1 MTTESTHTDP
11 IQTDSPADLVPHVS
25 ICLPTYNGAKYLRQA
40 IESALRQTYGDFELI
55 ICDDRS
61 TDATYDIAR
70 QFAKLDSRIKLTKN
84 DHRLGLFNNYNA
96 CLSKARG
103 HYIKLFAQDDL
114 FEPQMIQKMV
124 ARLESSPN
132 VALVSCAKKI
142 IDDEG
147 KEVKVVSQFK
157 SDQMLRGEDVIV
169 SHLVALGYS
178 LANWVGE
185 PSTTMF
191 RASDLG
197 KKFDSKFYHYGDI
210 DYWFRILENG
220 YLHYLAEPLCSF
232 RRHKESST
240 SSNLKGL
247 YFASDIC
254 RLGTKYQKYFSELGE
269 TPEHFGKRAAEVIA
283 LNLDHLVRN
292 EGLNLE
298 EALAAGPS
306 SLLPAGFEE
315 MSHFREALF
324 YSERRVT
331 SLLEELI
338 ATQNELEH
346 RQAECD
352 RLWEA
357 YNQLTNSVSW
367 KLTAPLR
374 NVRAKMGPSK
384 Q

>member
-1 MTTESTHTDP
+1 MTTEIAP
-11 IQTDSPADLVPHVS
+11 QVS
-25 ICLPTYNGAKYLRQA
+25 ICLPIYNGAKYLRQA
-40 IESALRQTYGDFELI
+40 IESALAQTYSDFELI

-61 TDATYDIAR
+61 TDNSFDIAR
-70 QFAKLDSRIKLTKN
+70 QYAKRDARIKLTKN
-84 DHRLGLFNNYNA
+84 VHRLGLFNNYNA
-96 CLSKARG
+96 CLAKAQG
-103 HYIKLFAQDDL
+103 QYIKLFAQDDL
-114 FEPQMIQKMV
+114 FEPQIIQKMV
-124 ARLESSPN
+124 ARLESYPN

-142 IDDEG
+142 IDDHG
-147 KEVKVVSQFK
+147 KEVKTVSQFQ
-157 SDQMLRGEDVIV
+157 SDQLLRGADVIV
-169 SHLVALGYS
+169 SHLVVLGYS

-210 DYWFRILENG
+210 DYWFRILEKG
-220 YLHYLAEPLCSF
+220 YLLYLAEPLCSF
-232 RRHKESST
+232 RRHEESST

-247 YFASDIC
+247 YFASDIH
-254 RLGTKYQKYFSELGE
+254 RLGTKYQKYLAELGE

-298 EALAAGPS
+298 DTLAAGPC

-315 MSHFREALF
+315 MSHFRAALF

-346 RQAECD
+346 RQAECN

-357 YNQLTNSVSW
+357 LNQLTNSVSW